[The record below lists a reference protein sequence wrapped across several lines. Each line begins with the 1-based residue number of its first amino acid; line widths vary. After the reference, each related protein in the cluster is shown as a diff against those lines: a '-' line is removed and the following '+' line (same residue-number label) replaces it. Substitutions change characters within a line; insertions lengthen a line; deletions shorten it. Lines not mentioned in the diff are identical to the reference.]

1 MNIIIPG
8 RERAVGLDVGTGAIK
23 ALMVGRRRSGPVILG
38 CGVVPVDPT
47 ADSAQISQAIDE
59 LMRLE
64 GAEEPDAGTVTA
76 FPLAPEP
83 GTSSIASAVYDYLQD
98 RGVPTHYSELTR
110 EVVLRGVAIGGKS
123 PSNTLLAHLSRDD
136 RFYRPSR
143 GTYAL
148 KEWNPNARSVGVR
161 RKKGA

>member
-1 MNIIIPG
+1 MTALVSELRARRKQLQVEVDRDG
-8 RERAVGLDVGTGAIK
+8 RKLQELTASLATKRRAI
-23 ALMVGRRRSGPVILG
+23 
-38 CGVVPVDPT
+38 
-47 ADSAQISQAIDE
+47 QAIDE

>member
-1 MNIIIPG
+1 MTALVSELRARRKQLQVEVDRDG
-8 RERAVGLDVGTGAIK
+8 RKLQELTASLATKRRAI
-23 ALMVGRRRSGPVILG
+23 
-38 CGVVPVDPT
+38 
-47 ADSAQISQAIDE
+47 QAIDE

-148 KEWNPNARSVGVR
+148 KEWNPNAR
-161 RKKGA
+161 A